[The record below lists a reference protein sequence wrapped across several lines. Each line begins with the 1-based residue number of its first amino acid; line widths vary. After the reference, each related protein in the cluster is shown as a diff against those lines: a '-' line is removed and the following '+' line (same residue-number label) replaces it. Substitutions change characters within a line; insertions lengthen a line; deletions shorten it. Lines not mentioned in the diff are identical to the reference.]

1 MRTIKT
7 FKMFENTAPLSNR
20 PLVYPCIQKRIKEV
34 LDAHYT
40 PNAVSEKDTIKYKN
54 YLVSAYTTE
63 TKFGKHINIILR
75 FPDYWKS
82 QDAYGEEIES
92 GGEKIRYSELNIDFK
107 QLTIVEEIKDIISEF
122 EQGDISFIG
131 FDFMEK
137 SARGKKNGHTKTI
150 EEVND
155 KFNQALDELD
165 QEPDNIKNGAI
176 FFLFIVK

>member
-7 FKMFENTAPLSNR
+7 FKMFESSYAKAEA
-20 PLVYPCIQKRIKEV
+20 IQKRIKEV

-63 TKFGKHINIILR
+63 TKFGKNINIILN
-75 FPDYWKS
+75 FPEY
-82 QDAYGEEIES
+82 
-92 GGEKIRYSELNIDFK
+92 EKIRYSELNIDFK

>member
-7 FKMFENTAPLSNR
+7 FKMFESSYAKAEA
-20 PLVYPCIQKRIKEV
+20 IQKRIKEV

-63 TKFGKHINIILR
+63 TKFGKNINIILN
-75 FPDYWKS
+75 FPEY
-82 QDAYGEEIES
+82 
-92 GGEKIRYSELNIDFK
+92 EKIRYSELNIDFK

-165 QEPDNIKNGAI
+165 QEPDNIKNGTI

>member
-7 FKMFENTAPLSNR
+7 FKMFESSYAKAEA
-20 PLVYPCIQKRIKEV
+20 IQKRIKEV

-63 TKFGKHINIILR
+63 TKFGKNINVILR

-92 GGEKIRYSELNIDFK
+92 GGENIRYSELNIDFK

-131 FDFMEK
+131 FDFMGK
-137 SARGKKNGHTKTI
+137 SARGNKNGHTKTI
-150 EEVND
+150 EEVTD
-155 KFNQALDELD
+155 KFNQALDELE
-165 QEPDNIKNGAI
+165 QEPDDLKNGTI
-176 FFLFIVK
+176 FFLFNIK

>member
-7 FKMFENTAPLSNR
+7 FKMFENSYAKAEA
-20 PLVYPCIQKRIKEV
+20 IQKRIKEV

-63 TKFGKHINIILR
+63 TKFGKNINIILN
-75 FPDYWKS
+75 FPEY
-82 QDAYGEEIES
+82 
-92 GGEKIRYSELNIDFK
+92 EKIRYSELNIDFK

>member
-7 FKMFENTAPLSNR
+7 FKMFESSYAKAEA
-20 PLVYPCIQKRIKEV
+20 IQKRIKEV

-63 TKFGKHINIILR
+63 TKFGKHINVILN
-75 FPDYWKS
+75 FPEY
-82 QDAYGEEIES
+82 
-92 GGEKIRYSELNIDFK
+92 EKIRYSELNIDFK

>member
-7 FKMFENTAPLSNR
+7 FKMFENSYAKAEA
-20 PLVYPCIQKRIKEV
+20 IQKRIKEV

-63 TKFGKHINIILR
+63 TKFGKNINIILN
-75 FPDYWKS
+75 FPEY
-82 QDAYGEEIES
+82 
-92 GGEKIRYSELNIDFK
+92 EKIRYSELNIDFK

-165 QEPDNIKNGAI
+165 QEPDNLKNGAI

>member
-7 FKMFENTAPLSNR
+7 FKMFESSYAKAEA
-20 PLVYPCIQKRIKEV
+20 IQKRIKEV

-63 TKFGKHINIILR
+63 TKFGKNINIILN
-75 FPDYWKS
+75 FPEY
-82 QDAYGEEIES
+82 
-92 GGEKIRYSELNIDFK
+92 EKIRYSELNIDFK

-165 QEPDNIKNGAI
+165 QEPDNLKNGAI

>member
-7 FKMFENTAPLSNR
+7 FKMFESSYAKAEA
-20 PLVYPCIQKRIKEV
+20 IQKRIKEV

-63 TKFGKHINIILR
+63 TKFGKNINVILN
-75 FPDYWKS
+75 FPEY
-82 QDAYGEEIES
+82 
-92 GGEKIRYSELNIDFK
+92 EKIRYSELNIDFK

-165 QEPDNIKNGAI
+165 QEPDNIKNGTI